1 MRHQARPD
9 VFKNKD
15 FLTALNLLL
24 QYSYSPFNLKS
35 YGGYFVILIGIV
47 TVPCQPRRVRL
58 YVRPLLNTFS
68 FPPQALHNHILKIFG
83 A

>member
-35 YGGYFVILIGIV
+35 YGVIL
-47 TVPCQPRRVRL
+47 L
-58 YVRPLLNTFS
+58 YLS
-68 FPPQALHNHILKIFG
+68 E
-83 A
+83 